1 MSEDWLAR
9 YGLRNDIVEQF
20 PEFPELTA
28 FWAPVRVEPIAMSGE
43 LLTVAVA
50 ILGEP
55 GTKPRII
62 SALSDDVM
70 TAVFGVHGMSLMGI
84 ARTASASLLDHLEK
98 TGDFVSWLPPVAGV
112 TLGPVEEGQ
121 GDSVEEIAKQALRAS
136 ASLSAMTE
144 AFRTQAKKSEQ
155 NRLVTSMRKA
165 MVVLAPELSDRFHV
179 PVPVTIRSTQASVYC
194 DYFSSNLAINMC
206 SMGPGRNLQQQFEAF
221 FSRVCRLDQ
230 LRGNDALIEHNQKP
244 HILLAVPSEE
254 AIDRSADK
262 SNIRFLQEK
271 LVMAQD
277 LTEKHKFT
285 FSTVPTPEQ
294 GARYIIGLEKA
305 A

>member
-1 MSEDWLAR
+1 
-9 YGLRNDIVEQF
+9 
-20 PEFPELTA
+20 
-28 FWAPVRVEPIAMSGE
+28 MSGE
-43 LLTVAVA
+43 LITVAVA

-62 SALSDDVM
+62 SALSEDVM
-70 TAVFGVHGMSLMGI
+70 TTVFGAHGMSLMGI
-84 ARTASASLLDHLEK
+84 ARTASSSLFDHLMQ
-98 TGDFVSWLPPVAGV
+98 TGDFSSWRPPVSGV

-121 GDSVEEIAKQALRAS
+121 GDSLEEIARQALRAC

-144 AFRTQAKKSEQ
+144 AFRSHAKKSEQ
-155 NRLVTSMRKA
+155 NRLVTSMKRA
-165 MVVLAPELSDRFHV
+165 MSVLAPELSDRFHV
-179 PVPVTIRSTQASVYC
+179 SVPVTIRSTQASVYC
-194 DYFSSNLAINMC
+194 DYFSSSLAINMC

-230 LRGNDALIEHNQKP
+230 LRGNDALIEHGQQP

-262 SNIRFLQEK
+262 SNLRFLPEK
-271 LVMAQD
+271 LLMAQD
-277 LTEKHKFT
+277 LTEKHKFI
-285 FSTVPTPEQ
+285 FSTVPTAEQ
-294 GARYIIGLEKA
+294 GARHIIGLERA

>member
-1 MSEDWLAR
+1 
-9 YGLRNDIVEQF
+9 
-20 PEFPELTA
+20 
-28 FWAPVRVEPIAMSGE
+28 MSGE

-50 ILGEP
+50 IVGDP

-62 SALSDDVM
+62 SALSEEVM
-70 TAVFGVHGMSLMGI
+70 TTVFGAHGLSLMGI
-84 ARTASASLLDHLEK
+84 ARTASSSLFDHLLQ
-98 TGDFVSWLPPVAGV
+98 TGDFASWIPPVSGV
-112 TLGPVEEGQ
+112 TLGDIEEGQ
-121 GDSVEEIAKQALRAS
+121 GDNLEEIAKQALRAC

-144 AFRTQAKKSEQ
+144 AFRANAKKAEQ
-155 NRLVTSMRKA
+155 NRLVTSMKKA
-165 MVVLAPELSDRFHV
+165 MTVLAPEFSDRFHV

-194 DYFSSNLAINMC
+194 DYFSSSLAINMC

-230 LRGNDALIEHNQKP
+230 LRGNDAFIEYGQKP
-244 HILLAVPSEE
+244 HILLAVPSAE
-254 AIDRSADK
+254 AIDKSSDRS
-262 SNIRFLQEK
+262 NLRFLQEK

-294 GARYIIGLEKA
+294 GARYIIGLERA